1 MKIIGFV
8 YEIDATC
15 INVRAFSLGAFQ
27 KKQKNVH
34 LFRLRKFLQNSIR
47 FSILFLMD

>member
-8 YEIDATC
+8 CEIDATC

-27 KKQKNVH
+27 KKTNARTLIQGEEISTEAK
-34 LFRLRKFLQNSIR
+34 S
-47 FSILFLMD
+47 